1 MIYRNIFKR
10 IIDIIVSILGL
21 IFLFP
26 ILLVIAIS
34 IYLFIGT
41 PIFFTQERIGKDGNK
56 FKLIKFRS
64 MTNKTDKFGVL
75 LDDSKRITKL
85 GKFLRSTSLD
95 ELPELIN
102 VLKGEMS
109 LIGPRPL
116 LVEYIDLYSEE
127 EFRRHEVYPGITGLA
142 QVKGRNLLTWEE
154 RFKLDVEY
162 VDNVSFFKDI
172 CILKDTILVT
182 LKREGITDGKS
193 VSMKKFEGNRSN
205 IEI

>member
-10 IIDIIVSILGL
+10 IIDITISILGL
-21 IFLFP
+21 VFLFP
-26 ILLVIAIS
+26 ILLAIATS
-34 IYLFIGT
+34 IYLFIGR
-41 PIFFTQERIGKDGNK
+41 PIFFVQERVGKNGKVFNM
-56 FKLIKFRS
+56 IKFRS
-64 MTNKTDKFGVL
+64 MTNEIDKFGVL

-102 VLKGEMS
+102 ILKGDMS
-109 LIGPRPL
+109 LVGPRPL
-116 LVEYIDLYSEE
+116 LVEYIDLYSDE

-162 VDNVSFFKDI
+162 VDSVSFFKDI
-172 CILKDTILVT
+172 CILKDTILIT

-193 VSMKKFEGNRSN
+193 VSMGKFEGNYSKV
-205 IEI
+205 EE